1 MEMHESQ
8 VRVSS
13 RLRRARHALL
23 LAVAIA
29 LSQAFPAGAAPKSGY
44 VPPAPNAQESR
55 EPAIS
60 LEEFAK
66 NAGRVG
72 AIAFDVILVRP
83 ISALALVAGCSFF
96 AISAPLVA
104 PAEGLQG
111 SLETFVYPQYDYTVK
126 RKLGEF

>member
-1 MEMHESQ
+1 MHKSR

-13 RLRRARHALL
+13 RLRRARHTML

-29 LSQAFPAGAAPKSGY
+29 PSQAFPAGAVPKDLSVPGTSSAQQSG
-44 VPPAPNAQESR
+44 

-60 LEEFAK
+60 LGEFAQ

>member
-1 MEMHESQ
+1 MGMHESQ
-8 VRVSS
+8 VRGFS
-13 RLRRARHALL
+13 RLRRARPALL

-29 LSQAFPAGAAPKSGY
+29 LSQTFPAGALARGGSAPR
-44 VPPAPNAQESR
+44 APSAPEPS

-60 LEEFAK
+60 LGEFADD
-66 NAGRVG
+66 AGRAA
-72 AIAFDVILVRP
+72 AIAFDVILIRP